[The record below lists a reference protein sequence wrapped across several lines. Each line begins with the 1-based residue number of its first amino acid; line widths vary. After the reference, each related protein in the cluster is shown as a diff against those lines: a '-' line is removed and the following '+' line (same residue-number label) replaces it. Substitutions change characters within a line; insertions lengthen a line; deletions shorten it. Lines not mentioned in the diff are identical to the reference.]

1 MLLSVNTYMYYLTL
15 EYPDSTSDMM
25 RDINTFAF
33 ATDLLLRGIYC
44 DQPDECTLVFDSEQD
59 SVYAS
64 LLYTGSATTTLSKAP
79 SLN

>member
-1 MLLSVNTYMYYLTL
+1 MYYLTL
-15 EYPDSTSDMM
+15 EYPASTSDMM
-25 RDINTFAF
+25 QDVNTFAF

-44 DQPDECTLVFDSEQD
+44 DQPDACTLSFDSEQD

-64 LLYTGSATTTLSKAP
+64 LLYSGSAITTLSKTP